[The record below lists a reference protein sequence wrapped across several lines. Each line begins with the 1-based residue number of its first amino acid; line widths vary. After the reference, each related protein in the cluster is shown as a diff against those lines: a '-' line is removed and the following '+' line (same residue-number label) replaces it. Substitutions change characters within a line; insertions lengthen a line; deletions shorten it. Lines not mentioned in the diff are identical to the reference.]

1 MSRPPHRTVSHPTG
15 GPRRRATTRSAL
27 ALVTVLV
34 AAVAPWGAARSLAAT
49 PEPAPPPS
57 RAAGAAVAASEPTT
71 SGPAVVPAR
80 DGVRPGQQV
89 QLTITGFESRWV
101 TISVC
106 GNESRRG
113 SADCDMKSSFNNE
126 FDDAAMR
133 LLFTVT
139 EPPVDCPCVIRA
151 VGREV
156 SEVAIAPFEVVGH
169 PVGDLVDPPVIGD
182 LVAVGVTARPVG
194 ESAIGSLRAS
204 LGGPR
209 RYEVT
214 ATVRNVSNVP
224 LSQVRLVG
232 SARRSGDDDLVRVD
246 FDDPGFVA
254 VGQTWQQTVVVD
266 VPAPTFS
273 AVTWVAEVSGAGPIV
288 TGTETRRD
296 RPWLLIVLVLVAAG
310 SLALMLLRWVVRR
323 RDERDAEHVPDG
335 QASAVEP
342 PLPAEAGVLVGGPSG
357 P

>member
-1 MSRPPHRTVSHPTG
+1 
-15 GPRRRATTRSAL
+15 
-27 ALVTVLV
+27 
-34 AAVAPWGAARSLAAT
+34 
-49 PEPAPPPS
+49 
-57 RAAGAAVAASEPTT
+57 
-71 SGPAVVPAR
+71 
-80 DGVRPGQQV
+80 V
-89 QLTITGFESRWV
+89 QLTITGYESRWV
-101 TISVC
+101 TIAVC

-126 FDDAAMR
+126 FPVDGGAMR
-133 LLFTVT
+133 LLFGVT
-139 EPPVDCPCVIRA
+139 EPPADCPCVIRV

-156 SEVAIAPFEVVGH
+156 SEVALAPFEVVGH
-169 PVGDLVDPPVIGD
+169 PVGELVDPPVIGD
-182 LVAVGVTARPVG
+182 LVAVAVTARPVS

-232 SARRSGDDDLVRVD
+232 SARRSGDDDLARVD

-254 VGQTWQQTVVVD
+254 VGQTWQQTVVVE

-296 RPWLLIVLVLVAAG
+296 RPWLLIVLVLIAAG

-323 RDERDAEHVPDG
+323 RDARRDEGSTEGH
-335 QASAVEP
+335 ASAVEP
-342 PLPAEAGVLVGGPSG
+342 PLPAEVGVLVGGPSG